1 MPEKKPLN
9 LSSVSSLWKAF
20 GYSLSGLRVAMGERA
35 FFQEILLVIVLIP
48 ASFFLTTDGVS
59 RALMIASTLL
69 VPIVELLNSAVE
81 AAIDRISPEWHNLSK
96 KAKDMGS
103 AAVLLALINLAFVWA
118 CVLF

>member
-20 GYSLSGLRVAMGERA
+20 VYSMSGLRIAVGERA
-35 FFQEILLVIVLIP
+35 FLQEILLSAVLIP
-48 ASFFLTTDGVS
+48 ACFFLTADGVR
-59 RALMIASTLL
+59 RALMIASVLL

-81 AAIDRISPEWHNLSK
+81 AAIDRISPEWHSLSK

-103 AAVLLALINLAFVWA
+103 AAVLLALINLALVWA
-118 CVLF
+118 CVLL